1 MSLLTIHKQLVKE
14 GMSYTGAL
22 AMVANMDAESALL
35 ANNLQDCYNK
45 AWGISDAE
53 YCRRANAG
61 NPTNGSRH
69 FENDGA
75 GFGLYQLTEASRKR
89 GYYLVAREQWG
100 VPIEDEE
107 CQVWYCCYEFRTQY
121 KDLWKYLQ
129 RDDCDLETAV
139 GRICRE
145 FERPAEDNSG
155 ARYKRAISRG
165 QELKALYAAEEE
177 KAASARP
184 APLNLAALADRFRT
198 LASEFTDLAD
208 IFSKAK

>member
-1 MSLLTIHKQLVKE
+1 MSLLSIHKNLMKE

-35 ANNLQDCYNK
+35 ANNLQDCYNS
-45 AWGISDAE
+45 AWGISDEE

-61 NPTNGSRH
+61 KPTNGSRH
-69 FENDGA
+69 FENDDA

-89 GYYLVAREQWG
+89 GYYIVARDQWG
-100 VPIEDEE
+100 VPVEDEE
-107 CQVWYCCYEFRTQY
+107 CQVWYCCYEMRTQY
-121 KDLWKYLQ
+121 AGLWAYLR

-145 FERPAEDNSG
+145 FERPKVDNSG

-165 QELKALYAAEEE
+165 QELEALYITERD
-177 KAASARP
+177 KVMHVQP
-184 APLNLAALADRFRT
+184 TPLNYAALSDRFKT
-198 LASEFTDLAD
+198 LASEFCDLAE
-208 IFSKAK
+208 IFGKTK